1 LISLGTLGFPVQATI
16 SRRTLGARSASQALL
31 DSALAAL
38 AFAAMLGLL
47 AHAGGSDTRGL
58 DALGVVLA
66 AVSSLPL
73 VQWRRAPLGVFVV
86 TVGGSAAL
94 MALGY
99 AAGPPVGAT
108 IALYLLAAS
117 RDDAHPWTVRTTGIV
132 AALFAVHF
140 GANAIGHGSVSAV
153 LLAIGA
159 LVWAVAW
166 FAGERTRLRRQQLA
180 ELRRRAVR
188 AERDA
193 ENERRLAVA
202 EERARIA
209 RDLHDS
215 AAHAINVI
223 AVQAGAARLLQERD
237 PSASK
242 RALST
247 IEDVA
252 AETVSEIDR
261 IVQSLR
267 DQPAGGEVEPA
278 PGLGAL
284 DTMVARHMA
293 GACRSRSR
301 ARASRGR
308 SDRPS
313 TRPPTGSCRR
323 R

>member
-1 LISLGTLGFPVQATI
+1 MQATI

-47 AHAGGSDTRGL
+47 AHAGGSDTRL

-73 VQWRRAPLGVFVV
+73 VQWRRAPLAVFVV
-86 TVGGSAAL
+86 TVAGSAAL

-140 GANAIGHGSVSAV
+140 GADAIGHGSVSAV

-180 ELRRRAVR
+180 ELRRRRCA
-188 AERDA
+188 
-193 ENERRLAVA
+193 
-202 EERARIA
+202 
-209 RDLHDS
+209 
-215 AAHAINVI
+215 
-223 AVQAGAARLLQERD
+223 
-237 PSASK
+237 PSAMQRTS
-242 RALST
+242 
-247 IEDVA
+247 
-252 AETVSEIDR
+252 
-261 IVQSLR
+261 
-267 DQPAGGEVEPA
+267 AG
-278 PGLGAL
+278 
-284 DTMVARHMA
+284 
-293 GACRSRSR
+293 SRSP
-301 ARASRGR
+301 R
-308 SDRPS
+308 SGPGS
-313 TRPPTGSCRR
+313 PGTCTTRPPTRST
-323 R
+323 